1 MPSRSPNPWTLRGV
15 IFVIWALA
23 AGAAAYWVLKLAS
36 RPAGGPAAVSQ
47 RAAPPV
53 SDPAAVAR
61 LLGSSPQAA
70 VAAPVV
76 SMATRFALIG
86 VVAGSSRGGAALIA
100 IDGKPPK
107 PFRVG
112 SALEEGLLLQAV
124 EGRRA
129 VLAKSADG
137 PPVLTLE
144 MPALKR

>member
-23 AGAAAYWVLKLAS
+23 AGAAAYWVLKLTA
-36 RPAGGPAAVSQ
+36 RPAGAPVVAPAQAV
-47 RAAPPV
+47 AV
-53 SDPAAVAR
+53 SDPQAVGR
-61 LLGSSPQAA
+61 LLGSAPQVAA
-70 VAAPVV
+70 AAPVL
-76 SMATRFALIG
+76 SLATRFALIG

-100 IDGKPPK
+100 VDGKPPK

-112 SALEEGLLLQAV
+112 APVDEGLVLQAV

-129 VLAKSADG
+129 VLAASATG
-137 PPVLTLE
+137 PAVLTLE